1 MRFRSTL
8 LPRVVAGLVFGLSV
22 STHAVSEPYQGL
34 SGTVAGIEE
43 RLDARVGLVL
53 IDTGSGQEWSHRAD
67 EKFLMNS
74 TVKVPLCGAVL
85 AQSDAGTLVLS
96 EEIQVRDADLIPWAP
111 VTETKVDASMTLSE
125 LCLASID
132 MSDNP
137 AANLLIDRLGGPQ
150 AITQF
155 FRSIGDTTSRLDRRE
170 PELNTFA
177 PGDPR
182 DTSTP
187 RAMAETL
194 RTLLL
199 GDVLSSDAQAQ
210 LAAWMRPGGVTGAL
224 LRQYTPEGWA
234 VHDKSGGGEQ
244 TRNIIALIAP
254 ESRAPW
260 VVAIYLS
267 DADVDFATRN
277 AALQEL
283 SAAVVALIEN

>member
-1 MRFRSTL
+1 MRSRSTL
-8 LPRVVAGLVFGLSV
+8 LPRVVAGLVLGLSV
-22 STHAVSEPYQGL
+22 STHAMSEPYQDL
-34 SGTVAGIEE
+34 LGTVGGIEE
-43 RLDARVGLVL
+43 RFDARVGLAL
-53 IDTGSGQEWSHRAD
+53 IDTGSGREWSHRA
-67 EKFLMNS
+67 EERFLMNS
-74 TVKVPLCGAVL
+74 TVKVPICGAVL
-85 AQSDAGTLVLS
+85 AQSDMGTLALS
-96 EEIQVRDADLIPWAP
+96 EEIRVRDADLIPWAP

-137 AANLLIDRLGGPQ
+137 AANLLIDRLGGPE

-194 RTLLL
+194 QTLLL
-199 GDVLSSDAQAQ
+199 EDALSPDARAQ
-210 LAAWMRPGGVTGAL
+210 LADWMHPGGVTGAL
-224 LRQYTPEGWA
+224 LRRYTPDGWA

-244 TRNIIALIAP
+244 TRNIIALITP
-254 ESRAPW
+254 ENDAPW
-260 VVAIYLS
+260 LVAIFLS

-283 SAAVVALIEN
+283 SAAVVALIEG